1 MYAELLVNFPDMRGF
16 KSEPVFADGL
26 FNGKLG
32 EVTTTRAT
40 RTSEID
46 PKAPYYVIA
55 NTSASAVKAVNQ
67 AIAQG
72 KSVYLTDDGYIVDR
86 DTLLRSYQTMPF
98 MGMPSTRYQA
108 VQP

>member
-16 KSEPVFADGL
+16 KSEPVFADDL

-46 PKAPYYVIA
+46 PKLLLCDR
-55 NTSASAVKAVNQ
+55 K
-67 AIAQG
+67 
-72 KSVYLTDDGYIVDR
+72 YLSQCR
-86 DTLLRSYQTMPF
+86 
-98 MGMPSTRYQA
+98 
-108 VQP
+108 

>member
-55 NTSASAVKAVNQ
+55 NT
-67 AIAQG
+67 
-72 KSVYLTDDGYIVDR
+72 
-86 DTLLRSYQTMPF
+86 
-98 MGMPSTRYQA
+98 
-108 VQP
+108 